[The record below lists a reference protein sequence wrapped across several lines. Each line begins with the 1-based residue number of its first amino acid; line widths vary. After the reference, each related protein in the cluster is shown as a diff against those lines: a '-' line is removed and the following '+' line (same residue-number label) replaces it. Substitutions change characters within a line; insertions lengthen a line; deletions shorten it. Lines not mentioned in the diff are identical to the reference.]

1 MSTKTH
7 AAGAAT
13 PRAVHAGVNAV
24 TRNYSVSDTLSNGDV
39 LNLCKVPAGA
49 LVLDVICRYTNVTGN
64 QITFTIGDDGSSARY
79 IGAQSA
85 TGTYRATVGIPYS
98 QSIDQTIRLTVASVT
113 STTAGGTVSVTVLYQ
128 MDELDA
134 GKIANI

>member
-1 MSTKTH
+1 MSTKAH
-7 AAGAAT
+7 AAAAAV

-39 LNLCKVPAGA
+39 VNLCKVPAGA
-49 LVLDVICRYTNVTGN
+49 LVLDVICRYTNVAAN
-64 QITFTIGDDGSSARY
+64 QITFTVGDDASAARY
-79 IGAQSA
+79 IATQSA

-98 QSIDQTIRLTVASVT
+98 QSIDQTIRLTVTSVT
-113 STTAGGTVSVTVLYQ
+113 SSTAGGTISVTVLYQ

>member
-1 MSTKTH
+1 MTAKSH
-7 AAGAAT
+7 PAASAT

-24 TRNYSVSDTLSNGDV
+24 TRNYSYSDTMSNGDV

-49 LVLDVICRYTNVTGN
+49 LVLDVICRYTNTAAN
-64 QITFTIGDDGSSARY
+64 QITFTVGDDASSARY
-79 IGAQSA
+79 IATQSA

-98 QSIDQTIRLTVASVT
+98 QSIDQTIRLTVTSVT
-113 STTAGGTVSVTVLYQ
+113 SSTAGGIVSVTVLYQ